1 MNGAD
6 LQGLTRRL
14 SPVRWILLAVAIVCA
29 IVAFAFVAKGL
40 GFRWDPFNIAERR
53 ADRAEAA
60 AAAATSNSGARTIEA
75 AGAQDTT
82 RLVERAAGDR
92 AAATDIVHRYAIQL
106 EAPAHD
112 PIPVPDDGADL
123 RAVIGELCGLRPAAC
138 ADPGHA
144 ATARSSG
151 DGAPIL
157 PDPAAAR

>member
-6 LQGLTRRL
+6 LDDLTRRL
-14 SPVRWILLAVAIVCA
+14 SPVRWILLAVAVVCAVVAFA
-29 IVAFAFVAKGL
+29 IVANGL
-40 GFRWDPFNIAERR
+40 GFRWDPFNLAERR

-60 AAAATSNSGARTIEA
+60 AAAATSNSGARTVEA

-92 AAATDIVHRYAIQL
+92 AAATEIVHRYAIQL

-123 RAVIGELCGLRPAAC
+123 RAVFGELCQLRPAVC
-138 ADPGHA
+138 ADPGHSA
-144 ATARSSG
+144 ATRSTG
-151 DGAPIL
+151 DGPAIL